1 MPRLQSGAVVRIAGP
16 IIAEP
21 NDTNVTVGVGG
32 DPGEEVGAAPV
43 YLEAHI
49 DWVRPRRPLIG
60 RERVEHVGVVR
71 PDRVDE
77 PEVIRG
83 KGWEKIQRTLILRTR
98 RAGEDLSIGEGE
110 GGQAQLRV
118 GGYADVDAPKG
129 STRKVFRYAVRSH
142 KDLVK
147 VAAARAAAA
156 VHLDLPGDVSAIA
169 RRYAAHSGEC
179 LGVNSLAESSEV
191 RVAAVARELHV
202 NVKRGHVMV
211 VQVHVLGAEPVDPL
225 AVVARDDCD
234 NWVWGT
240 KGVTAIR
247 RVRAR
252 HAGSQRKACK
262 REVGYTAWRVVHGNI
277 HVTAPLSDANQVAAR
292 SENSASEES
301 IRGIVRLTF
310 ILERIGVITVVQGA
324 VNRPVEPMEIYA
336 AGHPADTAHIDCAV
350 RRHPNAR
357 LKSSHDESNRELACE
372 GRQGQFLVRA
382 EVADGQDGAVAN

>member
-32 DPGEEVGAAPV
+32 DPGEEVGADPV

-83 KGWEKIQRTLILRTR
+83 KSWEKIHRTLILRTSQ
-98 RAGEDLSIGEGE
+98 AGEDFCIGEGE

-129 STRKVFRYAVRSH
+129 STRKVFRYAVRSD

-156 VHLDLPGDVSAIA
+156 VHLDLPGDVGAVGCRNTA
-169 RRYAAHSGEC
+169 RGRES
-179 LGVNSLAESSEV
+179 LRVNRLRKAVKVELTAVV
-191 RVAAVARELHV
+191 RALHV
-202 NVKRGHVMV
+202 DVKGFRVV
-211 VQVHVLGAEPVDPL
+211 IVQVDGQRVGAVDPL

-247 RVRAR
+247 RVCAR

-277 HVTAPLSDANQVAAR
+277 HVAAAQTDAQ
-292 SENSASEES
+292 
-301 IRGIVRLTF
+301 
-310 ILERIGVITVVQGA
+310 GVKTVVS
-324 VNRPVEPMEIYA
+324 A
-336 AGHPADTAHIDCAV
+336 AT
-350 RRHPNAR
+350 
-357 LKSSHDESNRELACE
+357 L
-372 GRQGQFLVRA
+372 
-382 EVADGQDGAVAN
+382 